1 LIIAVA
7 LAAAAVL
14 LPAVLVLTF
23 GFKDIASEEPEK
35 NTIKLEEHP
44 VKEEAPLQNVSL
56 AVEEKKSGK
65 TKSVFSPLHGE
76 LVPLHQVSDP
86 TFAQEIMG
94 KGIAIKPSE
103 NRVVSPIAGTIMVL
117 PDSQHAIGIK
127 GEDGAEILIHIGI
140 DTVSLKGEH
149 FKALV
154 KEKDYVNA
162 GQPLIEFD
170 RHAIAEAGFETVTM
184 VIITNTAEYLD
195 VLPVNEIGPIF
206 EGEQLLSVVK

>member
-1 LIIAVA
+1 
-7 LAAAAVL
+7 
-14 LPAVLVLTF
+14 
-23 GFKDIASEEPEK
+23 
-35 NTIKLEEHP
+35 
-44 VKEEAPLQNVSL
+44 
-56 AVEEKKSGK
+56 
-65 TKSVFSPLHGE
+65 
-76 LVPLHQVSDP
+76 
-86 TFAQEIMG
+86 
-94 KGIAIKPSE
+94 IKPSD

-127 GEDGAEILIHIGI
+127 GEDGEEILIHIGI

-154 KEKDYVNA
+154 KEKEYVNA

-195 VLPVNEIGPIF
+195 ILPVNEIGPIF